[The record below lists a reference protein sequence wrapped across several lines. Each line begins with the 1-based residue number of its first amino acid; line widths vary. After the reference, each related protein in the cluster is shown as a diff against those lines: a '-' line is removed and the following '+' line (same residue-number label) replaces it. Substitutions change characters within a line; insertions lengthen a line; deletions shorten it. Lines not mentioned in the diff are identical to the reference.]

1 MKSKSLIFNLMLG
14 AFCLSA
20 SAQKVVF
27 DFGGK
32 VTDPSGKGI
41 AGVVV
46 NDGISFTKTD
56 AQGAWSLVSDTTRSK
71 FVSISVPAS
80 CVLPQQ
86 DGLAG
91 DYYIS
96 VRALAQAEGKHDFVL
111 AKRKEVEERFHYIAI
126 SDPQVRNARQ
136 MKRWR
141 QETVPDLKEVI
152 DSLKQSREVVAMT
165 LGDLVWDNMPLF
177 DEYQESVKNTG
188 AVFFQCIGNHDFDK
202 QYQDLHNM
210 AMGTP
215 VYGEMVYGSYFG
227 PTDYSFNIGKAHI
240 VTMKD
245 INYVGGKN
253 YVESLTGQQLEWL
266 KKDLSYVPKGSLVI
280 LNLHAPVWN
289 KVSPGGNVRNADA
302 LKEVLKDYKVH
313 VFSGHTHFFQNN
325 EVTPTLYEHNIGAAC
340 GGWWAGWVN
349 QCGAPNGYLVV
360 DVDGDNV
367 KWHYKATRRDFAY
380 QFRIYNKGEFTAQS
394 SFVVANVWDWD
405 SACRVVWYQDGK
417 PMGDMEQFVGSDE
430 ERASQLKDRSKA
442 EPTAHLF
449 RAMPSDGAR
458 QIKIEF
464 TNRFGEVYSQTVNL

>member
-1 MKSKSLIFNLMLG
+1 
-14 AFCLSA
+14 
-20 SAQKVVF
+20 
-27 DFGGK
+27 
-32 VTDPSGKGI
+32 
-41 AGVVV
+41 
-46 NDGISFTKTD
+46 
-56 AQGAWSLVSDTTRSK
+56 
-71 FVSISVPAS
+71 
-80 CVLPQQ
+80 
-86 DGLAG
+86 
-91 DYYIS
+91 
-96 VRALAQAEGKHDFVL
+96 
-111 AKRKEVEERFHYIAI
+111 
-126 SDPQVRNARQ
+126 

-177 DEYQESVKNTG
+177 DEYRESVKNTG

-210 AMGTP
+210 AKGTP
-215 VYGEMVYGSYFG
+215 VYGEMVYGRYFG
-227 PTDYSFNIGKAHI
+227 PTDYSFNIGKAHV

-245 INYVGGKN
+245 INYVGGKQ

-266 KKDLSYVPKGSLVI
+266 KNDLNYVPKGSLVI

-289 KVSPGGNVRNADA
+289 KVSPGGNVRNANA
-302 LKEVLKDYKVH
+302 LKEVLKDYRVH

-340 GGWWAGWVN
+340 GGWWSGWVN
-349 QCGAPNGYLVV
+349 QCGAPNGYMVV
-360 DVDGDNV
+360 DVDGTDV
-367 KWHYKATRRDFAY
+367 KWHYKATRRNFAY
-380 QFRIYNKGEFTAQS
+380 QFRVYKKGEFTAQS

-417 PMGDMEQFVGSDE
+417 PMGDMEQFIGSDE
-430 ERASQLKDRSKA
+430 ERASQLKKRSDA

-449 RAMPSDGAR
+449 RAMPSDGAK

-464 TNRFGEVYSQTVNL
+464 TNRFGEVYTQTINL

>member
-1 MKSKSLIFNLMLG
+1 MDGKSLIISAFFCGMCLASGAQEAMLRFN
-14 AFCLSA
+14 
-20 SAQKVVF
+20 
-27 DFGGK
+27 GK
-32 VTDPSGKGI
+32 VTDQSGKGI
-41 AGVVV
+41 PGVVV
-46 NDGISFTKTD
+46 NDGVHFTKTD
-56 AQGAWSLVSDTTRSK
+56 KLGAWALNSDTTISK
-71 FVSISVPAS
+71 FVAISTPAAY
-80 CVLPQQ
+80 VLPQQ
-86 DGLAG
+86 DGLATG
-91 DYYIS
+91 HYIA
-96 VRALAQAEGKHDFVL
+96 VRDLAQAGGKYDFVL
-111 AKRKEVEERFHYIAI
+111 EKRKQADGRFHYIAI
-126 SDPQVRNARQ
+126 SDPQVKNEKQ
-136 MKRWR
+136 LKRWR

-152 DSLKQSREVVAMT
+152 DSLKQTREVVAMT

-177 DEYQESVKNTG
+177 EEYQESVKNTG

-215 VYGEMVYGSYFG
+215 VYGERIYGSYFG

-266 KKDLSYVPKGSLVI
+266 KKDLSYVSKGSLVI

-349 QCGAPNGYLVV
+349 QCGAPNGYMVV

-430 ERASQLKDRSKA
+430 ERASQLKDRSQA

-464 TNRFGEVYSQTVNL
+464 TNRFGEVYTQTISL